1 MMFISSDSSTGAPR
15 SGAAAGTTRTDCG
28 RLVQDRQMSG
38 GKGAKGGNL
47 QSLGNRALF
56 DDGAKRRKLAETGG
70 NSFWGAHGGAK
81 KVFSGARI
89 APLAAI
95 WYREPQMP
103 DTGLLSSRA
112 PRGTFTAASKAPPF
126 GFAQGRRYARGDS
139 YDSPFSDSHAHCC
152 PMPSSRRA
160 VGDWQNACGNC
171 GNSRDASRRG
181 FVSALG
187 GLQVGNRLAVAEIAE
202 IAEIG
207 RGVCALSGRRPRC
220 LTGIGV
226 APILPH
232 RKNGLKSRKHKAF

>member
-1 MMFISSDSSTGAPR
+1 MMFISSDSPTGAPR
-15 SGAAAGTTRTDCG
+15 SGAAAGTTRTNCG

-38 GKGAKGGNL
+38 GKGAKGGNP

-56 DDGAKRRKLAETGG
+56 DDGAKRRKPGG
-70 NSFWGAHGGAK
+70 NWRKLVLGAHSDA

-89 APLAAI
+89 VLLAAI

-103 DTGLLSSRA
+103 DRGLLSSRA
-112 PRGTFTAASKAPPF
+112 PRGTFTAASKAPSF
-126 GFAQGRRYARGDS
+126 GFAQGRRYARGGR

-152 PMPSSRRA
+152 LMPSLRRA

-207 RGVCALSGRRPRC
+207 RGVCAPSGRRPRC

>member
-1 MMFISSDSSTGAPR
+1 MMFIGSDSSTGAPR
-15 SGAAAGTTRTDCG
+15 SGAAADTTRTDCG

-47 QSLGNRALF
+47 PSSGNRALF
-56 DDGAKRRKLAETGG
+56 NDGAKWRKPGGNWRKLVLGPHSDA
-70 NSFWGAHGGAK
+70 

-89 APLAAI
+89 VLLAAI
-95 WYREPQMP
+95 WYWEPQMP
-103 DTGLLSSRA
+103 DRGLLSSRA
-112 PRGTFTAASKAPPF
+112 QRETFTAASKAPPF
-126 GFAQGRRYARGDS
+126 GFAQGRRYARGNS
-139 YDSPFSDSHAHCC
+139 YDSPFSDRHAHCC
-152 PMPSSRRA
+152 FMPSSRRA

-207 RGVCALSGRRPRC
+207 RGVCAPSGRRPRC